1 MKHYTITVPVSKL
14 SEPDYT
20 DGIMADSLGHAV
32 EKFMDCL
39 DLEEFTKLQV
49 ASFITEI

>member
-1 MKHYTITVPVSKL
+1 MQHYTITVPSSKL

-20 DGIMADSLGHAV
+20 DGIMAENLGHAV
-32 EKFMDCL
+32 EKFMECL
-39 DLEEFTKLQV
+39 DLEGFTILQV